1 MRELRELR
9 DRVDATSLVAGA
21 VIAVFGALILLQ
33 EEGTIDLEAGWFLAI
48 LAAATGVVLLAS
60 GMGARRG

>member
-1 MRELRELR
+1 MRGVTRMP
-9 DRVDATSLVAGA
+9 DRVDLTSLVAGA
-21 VIAVFGALILLQ
+21 AIAAFGALILLQ

-48 LAAATGVVLLAS
+48 VAAATGVVLLAS

>member
-1 MRELRELR
+1 VRGMRQLG
-9 DRVDATSLVAGA
+9 DRVDVTSLVAGA
-21 VIAVFGALILLQ
+21 AIAVFGSLILLQ
-33 EEGTIDLEAGWFLAI
+33 EEGTIELEAGWFFAI

>member
-1 MRELRELR
+1 MRGMTQIR
-9 DRVDATSLVAGA
+9 DRVDLTSLVAGTA
-21 VIAVFGALILLQ
+21 ISAFGALILLQ